1 MSYILLLTIN
11 LIIVFIAWV
20 ILYSK
25 IKKNSI
31 PSRIEEYTRE
41 VERLIIELNR
51 ALEDVVSISEERI
64 EELKSLIKKAEKVIG
79 RSNRG
84 LRNKE
89 TPEVKTRSG
98 QNKKPVSDK
107 PKKESKGVVVEK
119 NRENSLSSDKP
130 QIDTNKNSIDIGPDS
145 NSLMEKTKHLAVMGY
160 SRDEIAKAL
169 GITPGEVDF
178 LRSISIRKT

>member
-1 MSYILLLTIN
+1 MSYILLLAIN
-11 LIIVFIAWV
+11 LIIIFIAWV

-64 EELKSLIKKAEKVIG
+64 GELKSLIKKAEKVIG
-79 RSNRG
+79 RLNRE

-89 TPEVKTRSG
+89 TPEVKIKSE
-98 QNKKPVSDK
+98 QNKKPISDE
-107 PKKESKGVVVEK
+107 PKKEPKGVVVEK
-119 NRENSLSSDKP
+119 NKEGSLSSDKP
-130 QIDTNKNSIDIGPDS
+130 QIDTNKNSIGTGPDS
-145 NSLMEKTKHLAVMGY
+145 NSLMEKTKHLAAMGY

-178 LRSISIRKT
+178 LKSLSIRKT